1 MSGEI
6 GWLNSLPL
14 DHAEAELLTC
24 CASRNWAR
32 KVLAHRPYENSE
44 SLIAAAVTGV
54 CELSWP
60 DVEEA
65 LSAHPRIGERAKVPA
80 AVGVSSAN
88 AEKARREAHWS
99 RSEQSGAATADP
111 AVLRELAA
119 GNFAYEERF
128 GHVFLIRATGRSA
141 EEMLTELRKRLGNSV
156 EDERVVIA
164 AELAEITRLR
174 VRKLL
179 EQR

>member
-14 DHAEAELLTC
+14 DQAEAELLTC
-24 CASRNWAR
+24 CASRRWAR
-32 KVLAHRPYENSE
+32 KVLARSPYQNSE

-65 LSAHPRIGERAKVPA
+65 LSAHPRIGARAEVAA
-80 AVGVSSAN
+80 AVGLSATG
-88 AEKARREAHWS
+88 AEQARREANWS
-99 RSEQSGAATADP
+99 RTEQSAAATADP
-111 AVLRELAA
+111 AVLRELAE

-141 EEMLTELRKRLGNSV
+141 HEMLSELRKRLDNGI
-156 EDERVVIA
+156 EDERVVIQ

-179 EQR
+179 EDR